1 LAIAVRLVA
10 HGSATS
16 LVEIFTMSAAPKVPT
31 ITLEHISKRF
41 GDNVALDD
49 VSIDLIPGEITALLG
64 ENGAG
69 KSTLMKVLYG
79 YYSADSGR
87 VLLDGAEARIRSPRD
102 AREHGIFMV
111 MQSPSLVPELPLF
124 ENLIMFDPRMRGAG
138 TLLKPRGVRDLS
150 EATVAHANQL
160 VPDVDFRKRVFEF
173 DLPTIQLLE
182 IVKVVMCEPRVLILD
197 EPSAILGDHE
207 MRRLYDNL
215 VKQREAGVLVV
226 LITHKIRDVREC
238 ADRVLVMRKAR
249 LASDRRANSADR
261 DLLADMMVANG
272 DNNDVASDRP
282 PPSSE
287 VAFSATGLGGDGW
300 RDFSISIKRGEI
312 VGIAGISGSGQT
324 ELAAMLSG
332 FARAATGAIEVGG
345 QLVSSRTREGIF
357 AGVGYIPH
365 APRENAIAAALSMAD
380 NLLVRYLSE
389 LPSILKLSGTHTR
402 VPERLRTR
410 VSDLKVHPPY
420 LHLPASGLS
429 GGNLQKL
436 VVARELGHE
445 AHVIIAVY
453 PTMGLD
459 PATQELVHNDLR
471 AAAAAGKGV
480 LLIHED
486 LEVLREYCD
495 RILVVADRRVVGAFD
510 RAAANTHD
518 MLGLMTGGK
527 YAA

>member
-1 LAIAVRLVA
+1 
-10 HGSATS
+10 
-16 LVEIFTMSAAPKVPT
+16 MSAAPKVPT
-31 ITLEHISKRF
+31 IKLERICKRF

-49 VSIDLIPGEITALLG
+49 VSIELTPGEITALLG

-79 YYSADSGR
+79 YYTADSGR
-87 VLLDGAEARIRSPRD
+87 VLLDGAEVKIRSPRD

-124 ENLIMFDPRMRGAG
+124 ENLMMFDPRMRGVG
-138 TLLKPRGVRDLS
+138 TLLMPRGVRDLP
-150 EATVAHANQL
+150 EATVALANQL
-160 VPDVDFRKRVFEF
+160 VPGVDFKKRVFEF

-207 MRRLYDNL
+207 MRRLYDYL
-215 VKQREAGVLVV
+215 AKQREAGVLVV

-249 LASDRRANSADR
+249 LASERRANSADR
-261 DLLADMMVANG
+261 ELLADMMAVNSGANG
-272 DNNDVASDRP
+272 ASYVRP
-282 PPSSE
+282 LPLGE
-287 VAFSATGLGGDGW
+287 EAFSATGLTGHGW
-300 RDFSISIKRGEI
+300 RDFTISIKRGEM

-324 ELAAMLSG
+324 ELAAMLAGFTPATSG
-332 FARAATGAIEVGG
+332 EICIGSKR
-345 QLVSSRTREGIF
+345 VSGRLRNGIF
-357 AGVGYIPH
+357 PGLGYIPH
-365 APRENAIAAALSMAD
+365 APRDNAIAAALSMAD
-380 NLLVRYLSE
+380 NLLVRYVRD
-389 LPSILKLSGTHTR
+389 LPSILKLSSTHLR
-402 VPERLRTR
+402 VPQHLQAR
-410 VSDLKVHPPY
+410 VTDLKVHPPH
-420 LHLPASGLS
+420 LDLPAGGLS

-436 VVARELGHE
+436 VVARELGHN
-445 AHVIIAVY
+445 AHAVIAVY

-480 LLIHED
+480 LMVHED

-495 RILVVADRRVVGAFD
+495 RIFVVADRRVVGRFD
-510 RAAANTHD
+510 RSSANAHD
-518 MLGLMTGGK
+518 MLNLMTGGK
-527 YAA
+527 HAA

>member
-1 LAIAVRLVA
+1 MYLL
-10 HGSATS
+10 HSPMPS
-16 LVEIFTMSAAPKVPT
+16 PEWKVPA
-31 ITLEHISKRF
+31 IKLEGICKRF

-49 VSIDLIPGEITALLG
+49 VSIDLAPGEITALLG

-87 VLLDGAEARIRSPRD
+87 VLLDGNEVRIRSPRD

-124 ENLIMFDPRMRGAG
+124 ENLMMFDPRMRGAS
-138 TLLKPRGVRDLS
+138 TLLTPRSVRDLP
-150 EATVAHANQL
+150 EATVALANQL
-160 VPDVDFRKRVFEF
+160 VPGVDFKKRVFEF

-182 IVKVVMCEPRVLILD
+182 VVKVVMCEPRVLILD

-207 MRRLYDNL
+207 MRRLYDYL
-215 VKQREAGVLVV
+215 ATQRAKGVLVV

-249 LASDRRANSADR
+249 LASERRANSADR
-261 DLLADMMVANG
+261 ELLADMMAVSGNG
-272 DNNDVASDRP
+272 NGAAPDRP
-282 PPSSE
+282 SPSNQE
-287 VAFSATGLGGDGW
+287 AFSAVGLSGSGW
-300 RDFSISIKRGEI
+300 RDFAISIKRGEL

-332 FARAATGAIEVGG
+332 FAPAAAGVIAVDGER
-345 QLVSSRTREGIF
+345 VSGRLRNGIF
-357 AGVGYIPH
+357 PGIGYIPH
-365 APRENAIAAALSMAD
+365 APRDNAIAAALSMAD
-380 NLLVRYLSE
+380 NLLVRHLRE
-389 LPSILKLSGTHTR
+389 LPAVLKLSSTHMR

-410 VSDLKVHPPY
+410 VTDLKVHPPQ
-420 LHLPASGLS
+420 LHLPAGGLS

-436 VVARELGHE
+436 VVARELGHD
-445 AHVIIAVY
+445 AHAVIAVY

-495 RILVVADRRVVGAFD
+495 RILVVADRRVAGSFE
-510 RAAANTHD
+510 RSNANAHE
-518 MLGLMTGGK
+518 MLNLMTGGK
-527 YAA
+527 HAA